1 MSSLS
6 SMRVG
11 AQAVLIG
18 LLLAGSAQ
26 AQFVNEAAARWYV
39 GGAIAGQVY
48 NPWWGWGVGGGG
60 TTAAESYHRGMADV
74 IRARGEYQAHAARAA
89 RDYEAARSAY
99 IENQTQWLAEY
110 NQRKRMGQAQRLQ
123 EQQQRREAI
132 DRARSARES
141 ARAQELPVPSQI
153 DPDTGAIDWPTVLQE
168 PRYAELTTKLDT
180 LMRQWAQGQDA
191 SLLAPQVAQTAD
203 QLQAQLH
210 ANIRDYAANE
220 FIAADRL
227 LTALQRL
234 AGPQALTSG

>member
-1 MSSLS
+1 MCRQSPA
-6 SMRVG
+6 RIFTQVI
-11 AQAVLIG
+11 VIG

-39 GGAIAGQVY
+39 NGAIGGQVY
-48 NPWWGWGVGGGG
+48 HPWWGWGVGGGG

-74 IRARGEYQAHAARAA
+74 IRAQGEYQRQAARAA
-89 RDYEAARSAY
+89 RDYEIARSRY
-99 IENQTQWLAEY
+99 IDNQTQWLAEY
-110 NQRKRMGQAQRLQ
+110 NQRKRMGQAQRQQ

-132 DRARSARES
+132 DRARSARAA
-141 ARAQELPVPSQI
+141 ARAQELPIPSQI
-153 DPDTGAIDWPTVLQE
+153 DPDTGEIDWPTVLQE
-168 PRYAELTTKLDT
+168 PRYSEMTGKLDT

-191 SLLAPQVAQTAD
+191 SLLAPQVAETAYL
-203 QLQAQLH
+203 LQAHLH

-234 AGPQALTSG
+234 ATPNGPSAG

>member
-1 MSSLS
+1 MCCHS

-11 AQAVLIG
+11 TQAVLIG
-18 LLLAGSAQ
+18 LLLVGPAQ
-26 AQFVNEAAARWYV
+26 AQFVNQAAARWYV
-39 GGAIAGQVY
+39 GGAIAGQAY
-48 NPWWGWGVGGGG
+48 SPWGWGVGGGA
-60 TTAAESYHRGMADV
+60 TTAAESYQRGMADV
-74 IRARGEYQAHAARAA
+74 IRARGEYQAQAARAA

-110 NQRKRMGQAQRLQ
+110 NQRKRIGQAQRQQ
-123 EQQQRREAI
+123 EQQQRRESI
-132 DRARSARES
+132 DRARSARDS

-168 PRYAELTTKLDT
+168 PRYAEWTVKLDT

-191 SLLAPQVAQTAD
+191 SLLAPEVSQLAD
-203 QLQAQLH
+203 QLQVQLH

-234 AGPQALTSG
+234 AGPQALTAG